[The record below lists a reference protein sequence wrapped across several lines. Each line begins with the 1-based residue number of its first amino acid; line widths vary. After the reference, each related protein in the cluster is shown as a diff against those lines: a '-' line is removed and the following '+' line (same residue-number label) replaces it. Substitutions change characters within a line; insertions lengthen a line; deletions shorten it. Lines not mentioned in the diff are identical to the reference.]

1 MIGWLARPWAM
12 WALLGA
18 AGALTAAL
26 AVAVWQTRVANAA
39 LAEAETTIA
48 AQAEQIAGLERA
60 NRSQREA
67 IAEYR
72 IANRE
77 LTEAVDQAVAL
88 YEGEAQRNRVLATE
102 LESTRRAL
110 AVQREH
116 TYRALDNLRRARES
130 AYVSDADCR
139 AWADAPVCGAVSR
152 SVREHAEV
160 PPAPR

>member
-18 AGALTAAL
+18 AGTL
-26 AVAVWQTRVANAA
+26 AVALAISIGLTISANNK
-39 LAEAETTIA
+39 LSEANKTIA
-48 AQAEQIAGLERA
+48 TQKETIAGLERA

-77 LTEAVDQAVAL
+77 LTEAVDQAV
-88 YEGEAQRNRVLATE
+88 GMFEAESARNRVLATE
-102 LESTRRAL
+102 LETTRRAL
-110 AVQREH
+110 AAQREH
-116 TYRALDNLRRARES
+116 TYRALDNLRRARET
-130 AYVSDADCR
+130 AYANDPDCR

-152 SVREHAEV
+152 SVRDHAL
-160 PPAPR
+160 PAPRN

>member
-1 MIGWLARPWAM
+1 MIGWLAKPWAM

-18 AGALTAAL
+18 AGALAAGLGVSVMLTVSANNKL
-26 AVAVWQTRVANAA
+26 ADAN
-39 LAEAETTIA
+39 TTIQR
-48 AQAEQIAGLERA
+48 QADQIAGLERA
-60 NRSQREA
+60 NHSQREA

-130 AYVSDADCR
+130 AYVSDPDCR

-160 PPAPR
+160 PPARN